1 MKIRP
6 YLYFKGECQEAIELY
21 KRAFKI
27 EKSDIM
33 RFSDLSPDIEVPME
47 ISEGQKDWIL
57 QATLPFGDN
66 FIRMSDSIG
75 ELNDASSD
83 RVGIVVEDNTDMVK
97 HAFEVLS
104 EEGNVSMPMQETFF
118 SPAYGI
124 VYDKYGVMW
133 NLAANQENK

>member
-1 MKIRP
+1 
-6 YLYFKGECQEAIELY
+6 
-21 KRAFKI
+21 
-27 EKSDIM
+27 
-33 RFSDLSPDIEVPME
+33 EVPME
-47 ISEGQKDWIL
+47 ISEGQKNWIL

-83 RVGIVVEDNTDMVK
+83 RVGIVVEDNADMVK

-133 NLAANQENK
+133 NLAAIQENK

>member
-1 MKIRP
+1 MQIRP

-33 RFSDLSPDIEVPME
+33 RFSDLTPDIEVPME
-47 ISEGQKDWIL
+47 ISEGQKNWIL

-83 RVGIVVEDNTDMVK
+83 RVGIVVEDNADMVK

-104 EEGNVSMPMQETFF
+104 
-118 SPAYGI
+118 
-124 VYDKYGVMW
+124 
-133 NLAANQENK
+133 

>member
-1 MKIRP
+1 MQIRP

-83 RVGIVVEDNTDMVK
+83 RVGIVVEDNADMVK